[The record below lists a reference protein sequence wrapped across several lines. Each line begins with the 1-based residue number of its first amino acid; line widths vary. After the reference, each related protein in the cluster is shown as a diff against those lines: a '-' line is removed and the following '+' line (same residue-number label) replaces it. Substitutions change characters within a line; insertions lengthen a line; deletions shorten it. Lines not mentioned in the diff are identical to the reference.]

1 MCIDLFE
8 LLFSGLERTIVCV
21 CLCVYVFLLKK
32 MFIGALFI
40 IAPKWKQPK
49 LLSIGEWIEEYS

>member
-1 MCIDLFE
+1 MKTYVHRKT
-8 LLFSGLERTIVCV
+8 FSQ
-21 CLCVYVFLLKK
+21 